1 MTVTTTSNGDLG
13 RRPLVSVAVA
23 RACLSGHLAL
33 VLDDD
38 VSSFGHIF
46 VSLASA
52 GCRAVLARRWTQA
65 VHQIERVGR
74 PSLLI
79 FSTTLKDMEAAEV
92 IEAVRAIPATNGA
105 ILVALA
111 ERDSKREQRLL
122 RSLGCDGYICKPADR
137 FLFAAELVRRAPRLT
152 AGSGAPL
159 AAGRTPVE
167 PWVGDGAPARVGGP

>member
-1 MTVTTTSNGDLG
+1 MAASTTINGEIA

-23 RACLSGHLAL
+23 RTCLSGHLAL

-74 PSLLI
+74 PSLII
-79 FSTTLKDMEAAEV
+79 FSTKLMDTGAAAG
-92 IEAVRAIPATNGA
+92 IEAVRALRETNGA

-111 ERDSKREQRLL
+111 DRVSKREQRLL
-122 RSLGCDGYICKPADR
+122 RSLGCDGYLCKPVDR
-137 FLFAAELVRRAPRLT
+137 FLFAAELVRRTPRLT

-159 AAGRTPVE
+159 VGGTLVE
-167 PWVGDGAPARVGGP
+167 RRVGNGAAARFGGL